1 MLISS
6 ATATRRAAKPFYV
19 ITDTPSVRP
28 ITKYNYF
35 NIQLHPLSSKEGLYV
50 FRSKEALEELV
61 KATPGYYV
69 HPIGVEE
76 VLRYCYLTKSDL
88 KVVRRCFCDIASR
101 TTRCDISCVYE
112 AAKQHSVL

>member
-1 MLISS
+1 MLLAKSS
-6 ATATRRAAKPFYV
+6 PSLIKRRVAKPFYV

-35 NIQLHPLSSKEGLYV
+35 NIQLHPLSTKDGLYV
-50 FRSKEALEELV
+50 FNSKEPLEELV
-61 KATPGYYV
+61 KANPGYYV
-69 HPIGVEE
+69 HPMDMED

-101 TTRCDISCVYE
+101 ATRCDIARVYQ
-112 AAKQHSVL
+112 APL